1 MAKKKDR
8 KLVIVESPSKA
19 KTISQYLG
27 SDFVVESSYGHIRD
41 LPTSVL
47 GIDVANN
54 FEPKY
59 KIIAKAKER
68 ALHLAKLAKESS
80 EVILATDPDREGEA
94 IAWHLVGAINAI
106 NKKGSKKNNALDE
119 KSVKRIVFHEITKA
133 AIEEAIAT
141 PRAIDMHLVDAQQA
155 RRILDRLVGYKLSPF
170 LWKKILRGLSAGRV
184 QSVALRFIVQKE
196 KERDAFT
203 PEQYYTISALLRK
216 RGKQKEEIEADLVKI
231 NGTSIEKPGLKKKE
245 EVEKILRDLKK
256 GAFVIS
262 DITKT
267 EATRE
272 PAAPFTTSTL
282 QQEAFSKLGMTA
294 KSTMMTAQELY
305 QGVALGGETVGLITY
320 MRTDSLNLSED
331 SIARAG
337 SFIVSQFGAMYHAP
351 RRYKTKSKS
360 AQEAHEAIRPT
371 DPAKTPDGIRDYLS
385 PRQFKLYSLIW
396 KRFMASQM
404 AAAKLSS
411 TKILIDVKE
420 GTIYTLASSGIL
432 VTFDGFLRVYPDSQK
447 EVILPSLANGEEL
460 ELSAQGGQASGLES
474 EEKFTQPP
482 ARYSEASLIKILEKY
497 GIGRPS
503 TYAPTISTIQERRY
517 VEKDEAKRLKPTKI
531 GILVNDLLEAHFSKI
546 VDYDFTARMEEEL
559 DEIAEGKKNWR
570 DVIREFYLPFEEN
583 LTKKYDEVQKLEMQY
598 QETNEMCE
606 KCGKPM
612 VVKYGRFGEFLSC
625 SDFPKCRNAKTILVS
640 TGITCPKCGLA
651 EIIER
656 KTKKRNKVF
665 YGCASY
671 PKCDFALWNKP
682 TGEKC
687 PKCSAPL
694 VEYGK
699 KTVKCS
705 SKECGYKVGAP
716 QEEE

>member
-1 MAKKKDR
+1 MAKKKNI

-27 SDFVVESSYGHIRD
+27 NDFIVESSYGHIRD

-59 KIIAKAKER
+59 KIITKAKER
-68 ALHLAKLAKESS
+68 AIHLAKLAKGSS

-94 IAWHLVGAINAI
+94 IAWHLVNAINTI
-106 NKKGSKKNNALDE
+106 NKKGNKKNKALDE
-119 KSVKRIVFHEITKA
+119 KSVKRIVFHEITKT
-133 AIEEAIAT
+133 AIEEAIAS
-141 PRAIDMHLVDAQQA
+141 PRAIDMNLVDAQQA

-196 KERDAFT
+196 KERDAFH
-203 PEQYYTISALLRK
+203 PEQYFTVSTLLQKVGAR
-216 RGKQKEEIEADLVKI
+216 KEENQLEADLVKI
-231 NGTSIEKPGLKKKE
+231 NGATIEKPGLRKKE
-245 EVEKILRDLKK
+245 EVAVILDDLKK
-256 GAFVIS
+256 GKFVIK
-262 DITKT
+262 DVVET
-267 EATRE
+267 ETTRE
-272 PAAPFTTSTL
+272 PSAPFTTSTL

-305 QGVALGGETVGLITY
+305 QGVTLGGETIGLITY

-337 SFIVSQFGAMYHAP
+337 DFIISQFGATYHAP
-351 RRYKTKSKS
+351 KRYKTKSKS

-371 DPAKTPDGIRDYLS
+371 DSKRTPESIREQVS

-404 AAAKLSS
+404 TVAKFNS
-411 TKILIDVKE
+411 TKVTIEVEKE
-420 GTIYTLASSGIL
+420 KVYTFASSGIT
-432 VTFDGFLRVYPDSQK
+432 VQFDGFLRVFPDSQK
-447 EVILPSLANGEEL
+447 EITLPPLVKGEEL
-460 ELSAQGGQASGLES
+460 ELVKLES
-474 EEKFTQPP
+474 EEKFTQAS

-531 GILVNDLLEAHFSKI
+531 GILVNDLLEAHFPKI
-546 VDYDFTARMEEEL
+546 VDYEFTAKMEEEL

-570 DVIREFYLPFEEN
+570 DVIRNFYIPFEEN
-583 LTKKYDEVQKLEMQY
+583 LVKKYDEVGKIDVGNNQKTDEV
-598 QETNEMCE
+598 CE

-640 TGITCPKCGLA
+640 TGITCPKCSLA

-716 QEEE
+716 QEDEE